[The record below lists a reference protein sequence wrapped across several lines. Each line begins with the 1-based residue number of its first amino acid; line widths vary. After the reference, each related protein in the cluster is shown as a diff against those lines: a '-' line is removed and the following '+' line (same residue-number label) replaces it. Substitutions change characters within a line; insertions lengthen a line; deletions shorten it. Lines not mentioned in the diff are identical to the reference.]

1 MEEALAAIKSRHSSR
16 EFLAEAVDKAIIEDI
31 IDCARL
37 APTARGEQPW
47 EFVVVTDK
55 FLLERI
61 ATLATTGRFIAQAP
75 VCVAVFCRATTYYL
89 EDGAAATENILLAAT
104 AYDLGCCWV
113 AGDKKAY
120 AEEIRTLL
128 GVPEGYKLVSL
139 IPLGRVK
146 PATPKAKRPLSEVLH
161 WERFGKH

>member
-1 MEEALAAIKSRHSSR
+1 MKALATIKARHSSR
-16 EFLAEAVDKAIIEDI
+16 EFLPEAVDKAAVEDI

-47 EFVVVTDK
+47 EFVAVTDK

-104 AYDLGCCWV
+104 AYGLGSCWV

-146 PATPKAKRPLSEVLH
+146 PGEPKAKRPLSEVLH